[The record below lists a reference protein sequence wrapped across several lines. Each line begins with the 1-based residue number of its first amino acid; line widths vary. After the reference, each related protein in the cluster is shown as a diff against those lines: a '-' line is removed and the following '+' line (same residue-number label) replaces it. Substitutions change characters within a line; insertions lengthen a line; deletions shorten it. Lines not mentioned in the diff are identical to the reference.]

1 MKYNPA
7 YAHLFSPAPN
17 FVPRGR
23 ILHGTADSKGRKL
36 KNSNNDGVTVWND
49 LQIEQW
55 ADDDKMRDTR
65 VQNDQFWDQMNYNVD
80 EYVLMEGNKNNYQ
93 ATP

>member
-1 MKYNPA
+1 
-7 YAHLFSPAPN
+7 
-17 FVPRGR
+17 
-23 ILHGTADSKGRKL
+23 
-36 KNSNNDGVTVWND
+36 VTVWND

-80 EYVLMEGNKNNYQ
+80 EYVLMEGSKNNYQ